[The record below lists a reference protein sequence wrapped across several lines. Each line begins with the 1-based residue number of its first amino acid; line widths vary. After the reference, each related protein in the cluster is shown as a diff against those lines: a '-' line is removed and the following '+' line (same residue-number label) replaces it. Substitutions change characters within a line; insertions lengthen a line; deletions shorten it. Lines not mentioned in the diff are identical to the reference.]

1 MDTVALIGRVL
12 VSLAAVLG
20 VMWVVARR
28 MRGNGKVRAT
38 KLIEVLG
45 RQQVSK
51 GASVAVVRIGEQAL
65 VLGVTDNQVSV
76 LADTD
81 LAAARAIAAENEAGR
96 RTAGARRAG
105 RPTRIPGTAT
115 TAGPRPAVAA
125 EPPAPMPVPAPAE
138 APARPGALA
147 GSALSPATWKQ
158 TIESLRDL
166 TARTD

>member
-20 VMWVVARR
+20 VMWVIARR
-28 MRGNGKVRAT
+28 LRGNGKARAT

-65 VLGVTDNQVSV
+65 VLGVTDNQVTV
-76 LADTD
+76 LSDTD
-81 LAAARAIAAENEAGR
+81 LAAARSVVAENEASR
-96 RTAGARRAG
+96 RSGGSRRAT
-105 RPTRIPGTAT
+105 RPVRVDKPFT
-115 TAGPRPAVAA
+115 RPAA
-125 EPPAPMPVPAPAE
+125 PAVPAPAPA
-138 APARPGALA
+138 APAAPAEARPGALA

>member
-1 MDTVALIGRVL
+1 MDTVALLGRVL

-20 VMWVVARR
+20 VMWVIARR
-28 MRGNGKVRAT
+28 LRGNGKARAT

-81 LAAARAIAAENEAGR
+81 LAAARAVVGENEAHR
-96 RTAGARRAG
+96 RTGSRRRSTHSAV
-105 RPTRIPGTAT
+105 RVDKVAPHT
-115 TAGPRPAVAA
+115 VAA
-125 EPPAPMPVPAPAE
+125 TAPANPAAAPE

>member
-20 VMWVVARR
+20 VMWVIARR
-28 MRGNGKVRAT
+28 MRGTAKARAT

-65 VLGVTDNQVSV
+65 VLGVTDNQVTV

-81 LAAARAIAAENEAGR
+81 LTAAQAVVAENETSRRSAGGR
-96 RTAGARRAG
+96 RSTKAVRVEKPVAR
-105 RPTRIPGTAT
+105 
-115 TAGPRPAVAA
+115 VAA
-125 EPPAPMPVPAPAE
+125 PVTPPPAPAE
-138 APARPGALA
+138 PRPGALA
-147 GSALSPATWKQ
+147 GSALSAATWKQ

>member
-20 VMWVVARR
+20 VMWVIARR
-28 MRGNGKVRAT
+28 MRAGGKTRAT

-65 VLGVTDNQVSV
+65 ILGVTDNQVSV

-81 LAAARAIAAENEAGR
+81 LAAAQAVVAENETTRRGAGSP
-96 RTAGARRAG
+96 RAG
-105 RPTRIPGTAT
+105 GPSLPGAE
-115 TAGPRPAVAA
+115 AA
-125 EPPAPMPVPAPAE
+125 AAASPVPAVPAVPAGPVA
-138 APARPGALA
+138 APQAPVRPTALA
-147 GSALSPATWKQ
+147 GSALSPA
-158 TIESLRDL
+158 
-166 TARTD
+166 

>member
-20 VMWVVARR
+20 VMWVIARR
-28 MRGNGKVRAT
+28 MRVGGKTRAT

-65 VLGVTDNQVSV
+65 ILGVTDNQVSV

-81 LAAARAIAAENEAGR
+81 LAAARAVVAENE
-96 RTAGARRAG
+96 TTRRAG
-105 RPTRIPGTAT
+105 SR
-115 TAGPRPAVAA
+115 RPAGHSVRLGKAAPTAPTVAT
-125 EPPAPMPVPAPAE
+125 VPAATAVAPE
-138 APARPGALA
+138 TPARPTALA

>member
-20 VMWVVARR
+20 VMWVIARR
-28 MRGNGKVRAT
+28 MRGTAKARAT

-65 VLGVTDNQVSV
+65 VLGVTDNQVTV
-76 LADTD
+76 LSDTD
-81 LAAARAIAAENEAGR
+81 LATARSVVAENEASR
-96 RTAGARRAG
+96 RSGGARRAT
-105 RPTRIPGTAT
+105 RPVRVDKPLS
-115 TAGPRPAVAA
+115 RPA
-125 EPPAPMPVPAPAE
+125 APVVSAPAAAAATVASPE
-138 APARPGALA
+138 ARPAALA